1 MKLYNAMEESYLK
14 ENLIHKWVTNIVRQN
29 DGYEFLLDDEV
40 YLPVYKYALKITKR
54 KTVKLNLVEE
64 KVLQIVSI
72 GVHQVDEIAKIL
84 GITRPLLDVTLA
96 DLHVKDLISV
106 SSDICSLLKKGEQA
120 LSNLERVEKQQ
131 DIMKDIYM
139 DSFKGKILEKQSMLL
154 INAKNPMS
162 DMDDEKKA
170 SIVYALPFPKKAED
184 MPENY
189 DVAVYYD
196 AWEND
201 NGTDPVLSLVYEI
214 IKQLGINYAFDDN
227 SNAFKLAGSVLEAL
241 TGRNINGIIEN
252 LKSDNPLTKI
262 KEEKDL
268 HENIKNFFTELLVE
282 RGNRLVVFID
292 ELDRCKPSYAVQLL
306 ERIKHYLYDDRITF
320 VFSVNLG
327 ELQHTIKHYYGN
339 TFDACRYLD
348 RFFDMRISLPPA
360 DKTAFYREMGL
371 ESSYVL
377 EKICR
382 KVIDT
387 YNMELRE
394 ATRFYRQVK
403 TAAYEPTH
411 ESRKFDFSFS
421 DEKGRQLLLM
431 YVVPILVGLKIVDIS
446 LYNQFVCGKSSKPL
460 MDIYKDSDKGEW
472 LATRLL
478 NRNEAFE
485 VEEGKSVVTVE
496 QKIQQLY
503 DAIFVTEYT
512 GNVYHTI
519 LGEYEFDDNS
529 KNFVKSV
536 ESMLSVYADY
546 NI

>member
-84 GITRPLLDVTLA
+84 GIT
-96 DLHVKDLISV
+96 
-106 SSDICSLLKKGEQA
+106 
-120 LSNLERVEKQQ
+120 
-131 DIMKDIYM
+131 
-139 DSFKGKILEKQSMLL
+139 
-154 INAKNPMS
+154 
-162 DMDDEKKA
+162 
-170 SIVYALPFPKKAED
+170 
-184 MPENY
+184 
-189 DVAVYYD
+189 
-196 AWEND
+196 
-201 NGTDPVLSLVYEI
+201 
-214 IKQLGINYAFDDN
+214 
-227 SNAFKLAGSVLEAL
+227 
-241 TGRNINGIIEN
+241 
-252 LKSDNPLTKI
+252 
-262 KEEKDL
+262 
-268 HENIKNFFTELLVE
+268 
-282 RGNRLVVFID
+282 
-292 ELDRCKPSYAVQLL
+292 
-306 ERIKHYLYDDRITF
+306 
-320 VFSVNLG
+320 
-327 ELQHTIKHYYGN
+327 
-339 TFDACRYLD
+339 
-348 RFFDMRISLPPA
+348 
-360 DKTAFYREMGL
+360 
-371 ESSYVL
+371 
-377 EKICR
+377 
-382 KVIDT
+382 
-387 YNMELRE
+387 
-394 ATRFYRQVK
+394 
-403 TAAYEPTH
+403 
-411 ESRKFDFSFS
+411 RKFDFSFS